1 MVGNVIGRSQDRT
14 ISAPKICRE
23 NRLLEINIALQ
34 IRKDQAVNHNSIDE
48 NLGKMLKAER
58 AHRWSY
64 RVKMFIALLVFVATI
79 IVVVFL

>member
-1 MVGNVIGRSQDRT
+1 M
-14 ISAPKICRE
+14 
-23 NRLLEINIALQ
+23 
-34 IRKDQAVNHNSIDE
+34 NHNSIDE

-58 AHRWSY
+58 AHRWSH